1 MSEAEQPGQ
10 RVCQGPEEY
19 QDLVIWPSVRTR
31 KTLEAVAKVNR
42 ADFAPDDQKDLAY
55 CDLIIPLADGSSL
68 SQPSLVAEMIDHL
81 DLNGRQRVLEIG
93 TGSGYNAAILSHLA
107 SWVDTVE
114 YNEQLAQNA
123 AERLNKLGY
132 SNVNVHVGDGAVGLP
147 GHGFYDAI
155 IVTAGCREMP
165 FLLEKQLA
173 EGGRF
178 IAPVGHDLN
187 DMQLTVGF
195 KRDGKLITKRIHD
208 VVFHPLVSKYHG
220 GWESQEQFDEALR
233 AAYANNA
240 NIFSFERVLDGVSE
254 SLGIPRVEIYRAAN
268 DASTHN
274 ALLAK
279 YRVEQAFAKYQMPL
293 DVLDQTWA
301 DSDFSVKKPSGD

>member
-10 RVCQGPEEY
+10 RVCQTPEEY
-19 QDLVIWPSVRTR
+19 RDVVIWPSVRTK
-31 KTLEAVAKVNR
+31 KTLEAVARVDR
-42 ADFAPDDQKDLAY
+42 ADFAPDDQKDLVY
-55 CDLIIPLADGSSL
+55 SDLIIPLTDGSSL

-93 TGSGYNAAILSHLA
+93 TGSGYNAAILSHL
-107 SWVDTVE
+107 SGWVDTVE
-114 YNEQLAQNA
+114 YNEELAGNA
-123 AERLNKLGY
+123 AKRLNRLGY
-132 SNVNVHVGDGAVGLP
+132 GNVKVHIGDGAVGLP

-173 EGGRF
+173 EGGRI
-178 IAPVGHDLN
+178 IAPVGTDLN

-195 KRDGKLITKRIHD
+195 KRGGKLVTKRIHD

-220 GWESQEQFDEALR
+220 GWESQEQFDEALK
-233 AAYANNA
+233 AAYTNID

-254 SLGIPRVEIYRAAN
+254 SLAIPRAEIYRAAN
-268 DASTHN
+268 DASTHK

-279 YRVEQAFAKYQMPL
+279 YRVEQAFAKYQTPL
-293 DVLDQTWA
+293 DVLDTTWA
-301 DSDFSVKKPSGD
+301 SSDFSVKKPSGD